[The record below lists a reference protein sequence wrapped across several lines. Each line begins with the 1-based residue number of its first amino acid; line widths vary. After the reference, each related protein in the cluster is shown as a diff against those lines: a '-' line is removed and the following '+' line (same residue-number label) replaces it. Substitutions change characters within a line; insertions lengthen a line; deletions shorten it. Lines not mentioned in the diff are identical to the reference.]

1 MYANL
6 YACQGFFFGSG
17 VACLASVRVDIRVK
31 FDRCQN
37 QQDMRI
43 VVTIVMD
50 MHLTMHIVNIRD
62 PGNCGYAR
70 RFDQVRT

>member
-1 MYANL
+1 MRARASSL
-6 YACQGFFFGSG
+6 VQVLRDWLQSG
-17 VACLASVRVDIRVK
+17 LT

-37 QQDMRI
+37 QQDMHI

-50 MHLTMHIVNIRD
+50 MHLTLHIVNIRD

>member
-1 MYANL
+1 M
-6 YACQGFFFGSG
+6 
-17 VACLASVRVDIRVK
+17 
-31 FDRCQN
+31 RCY
-37 QQDMRI
+37 MRI